1 MARRLAS
8 LLSVLL
14 VTVALAPAVAHA
26 DGDPASD
33 VLLGQNV
40 FYPYVPA
47 VPQSLQDRLNGATD
61 AAQRAGFGIKVA
73 LINSPIDLG
82 AIPELFGKPQE
93 YADFLDREI
102 SFVRKQPVL
111 VVMPNGYGIQGVNR
125 SAQRA
130 LGSLAKPA
138 GKGRYLAEAALVA
151 VPKIAAAAGHP
162 LSASTPGRASGGAS
176 SRTLLLTV
184 LIAAAVLVSLLLL
197 LLRSRDVLMA
207 LRTDRQSRRTR

>member
-1 MARRLAS
+1 MGRRLAS
-8 LLSVLL
+8 LLSVVL
-14 VTVALAPAVAHA
+14 VTAALAPAVAHA

-47 VPQSLQDRLNGATD
+47 VPQSLQNKLNGVTD
-61 AAQRAGFGIKVA
+61 AAKRAGFRIKVA

-102 SFVRKQPVL
+102 SFVSKQPVL
-111 VVMPNGYGIQGVNR
+111 VVMPNGYGVQGVNP
-125 SAQRA
+125 SAQRV

-138 GKGRYLAEAALVA
+138 GRGRFLAEAALVA
-151 VPKIAAAAGHP
+151 VPKLAAAAGHP
-162 LSASTPGRASGGAS
+162 LSASTPGRSGGGVS
-176 SRTLLLTV
+176 SRMLLLTV
-184 LIAAAVLVSLLLL
+184 LIAAAVLVALLLA
-197 LLRSRDVLMA
+197 LLRSRDLLLA
-207 LRTDRQSRRTR
+207 LRADRQSRRTR